1 MTSRRK
7 RRQQDGFMKKV
18 SSLFNLDTVSRNS
31 KVHKEIF
38 HKSGSVQQHEKV
50 LVLRCVLNLVV
61 QYIRCLLYTLE
72 DRDILRTAS
81 GGKSTGLVSQTSR
94 SATVPTLPP
103 VQWLP
108 SALLPELTATEAWR
122 WLRKNTQDRIYVHPY
137 PSLTYTGTAFPW
149 PW

>member
-18 SSLFNLDTVSRNS
+18 SSLFNLDTVSRNN

-61 QYIRCLLYTLE
+61 HPVPIIHAGGPRYSSHRLGGQKYWFSFPNFQIGNSAHPATRSVIAFRSSPRVNG
-72 DRDILRTAS
+72 DRSMKVT
-81 GGKSTGLVSQTSR
+81 T
-94 SATVPTLPP
+94 
-103 VQWLP
+103 
-108 SALLPELTATEAWR
+108 
-122 WLRKNTQDRIYVHPY
+122 
-137 PSLTYTGTAFPW
+137 
-149 PW
+149 